1 MNMNVK
7 LESSEIIR
15 PHIILPCPRMVAV
28 ASNTL
33 LNDVPTITMYNYIT
47 SSYLQSDLIT
57 CEITP
62 RSARDRYNVSLRGV
76 RSFFS
81 STVHCTFCALPQN
94 WFVCVFSCFLHRCN
108 CITICMA
115 VCRQGYFHFSSSALP
130 PGVVSPVNY

>member
-47 SSYLQSDLIT
+47 SSYLQSDL
-57 CEITP
+57 
-62 RSARDRYNVSLRGV
+62 RYNGSLRGV
-76 RSFFS
+76 RSLFS
-81 STVHCTFCALPQN
+81 STVHYILRSPTELVRLRLQLFP
-94 WFVCVFSCFLHRCN
+94 
-108 CITICMA
+108 
-115 VCRQGYFHFSSSALP
+115 SSL
-130 PGVVSPVNY
+130 